1 MHIQDLI
8 HQNID
13 ALLTAQSN
21 KENLTIAHIIE
32 IGAYVAAGALRG
44 RFAAEKE
51 VSQEEI
57 NGVFGVIG
65 DFYKD
70 HFDEAFTEDDF
81 KEMTDQALQLLQRT
95 TFDADLE
102 SYVQAILN

>member
-21 KENLTIAHIIE
+21 KEDLTLAHIIE

-57 NGVFGVIG
+57 NGVFGIIG
-65 DFYKD
+65 DFYNE
-70 HFDEAFTEDDF
+70 HFGEDFTESDF
-81 KEMTDQALQLLQRT
+81 QAMTTQALQLLQRT

-102 SYVQAILN
+102 SYVDSILN